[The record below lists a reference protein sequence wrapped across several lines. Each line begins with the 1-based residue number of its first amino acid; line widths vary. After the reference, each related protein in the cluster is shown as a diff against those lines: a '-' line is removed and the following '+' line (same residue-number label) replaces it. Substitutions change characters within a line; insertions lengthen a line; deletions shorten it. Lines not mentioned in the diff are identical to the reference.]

1 MKARL
6 CKFLNKSD
14 YVAGIMI
21 GCGILMDIG
30 VNITKYSLVTVTES
44 YMDYIYSAIITIA
57 ILSFSI
63 IALISGMFGNTYY
76 GYKLGEII
84 QFKESPVNFK
94 KYICWSFL
102 SIAAATVLLFIE
114 FKLCCVNS
122 LTMLL
127 FAVIFLEGKMACNI
141 YKIMVDESVCYQL
154 VSLHYNTFSKRNNN
168 YNLYKKEIERLFIA
182 LKQCINANDSEGKNQ
197 VIDLLTKFDGKMV
210 EVLGASNEI
219 YQCFYSK
226 MAECVYDIAN
236 KFGYNEMIRN
246 VIKIYSSLPQLKYE
260 RIDLYLIP
268 LQNMRFWDDQ
278 ILLKNDYF
286 NQIKEIDFMGEY
298 ENGLIENYE
307 IERIFYCFFENI
319 IGNQVC
325 SKIVKDT
332 IIEKYLCNITQF
344 HWKEQK
350 EQYLPIDCIGV
361 INIWNYFVL
370 RNENVRER
378 NHIFSVLIKEVFYN
392 NHYSKERKFFD
403 VLSLMVQSFYAY
415 VFYEGETLTV
425 EYREELKKTIMQP
438 ITNATLKNFKISFLI
453 RENIEEILVSVGN
466 RISKKSDFERRF
478 EYYPQFMMV
487 KTVVWT
493 QEFNIKFLLM
503 LYIIYHSEVGFY
515 SLYRRFID
523 WDNIDEK
530 FKLEILNHIT
540 HEFDYESRTLK
551 KEFQE
556 ECLQLSAVLEHTY
569 KISDKEQAELFEHL
583 RIEQEKIKLNTIE
596 DTGEIEVDNK
606 EIYQKISDLME
617 KDQVFGWTP
626 EFVSES
632 YIKYTTP
639 VCIGRKEYRTTNT
652 TARTLELATIEAVE
666 KFIQIYTNE
675 LELTFDMEG
684 IGRLLEFVRENSF
697 DARNFSY
704 TDDWALAQY
713 REEKKFKDLVAA
725 QQKMEVIPTPKISQN
740 MFWIKDSFKFNIKIS
755 KIEIANLT
763 SDESAEYIEG
773 SKCYNGFYNIDGV
786 LMPKEKA
793 ISSIKKLFCKER
805 YSFKLMVSFQKDDI
819 THINYKLSR

>member
-6 CKFLNKSD
+6 WNFLNKSD
-14 YVAGIMI
+14 YIAEVII

-30 VNITKYSLVTVTES
+30 VNVTKYSLVTVTES

-57 ILSFSI
+57 VLSFSI

-76 GYKLGEII
+76 GYKLVEII
-84 QFKESPVNFK
+84 QFKESPVNLK
-94 KYICWSFL
+94 KYICWSFA
-102 SIAAATVLLFIE
+102 SIAFATVLLFTE
-114 FKLCCVNS
+114 FELCCVNS

-127 FAVIFLEGKMACNI
+127 FAVIFLEGKIAYNI

-154 VSLHYNTFSKRNNN
+154 ARLHYNNFSENGND

-182 LKQCINANDSEGKNQ
+182 LKQCIKANDSEGKNQ
-197 VIDLLTKFDGKMV
+197 VIELITEFDGKMV
-210 EVLGASNEI
+210 EVFENSNEI

-226 MAECVYDIAN
+226 MAECVYDISN
-236 KFGYNEMIRN
+236 QFGYNEMIRN
-246 VIKIYSSLPQLKYE
+246 VIKIYSNLPQLEYE

-278 ILLKNDYF
+278 MLSKNDYF
-286 NQIKEIDFMGEY
+286 DQIKEIDFMEEY
-298 ENGLIENYE
+298 GGGLIKNHE

-325 SKIVKDT
+325 SKIVKNT

-344 HWKEQK
+344 HWKEQNEK
-350 EQYLPIDCIGV
+350 YLPIDCIGA
-361 INIWNYFVL
+361 INIWNYYVL
-370 RNENVRER
+370 RNENVTER
-378 NHIFSVLIKEVFYN
+378 NYIFGVLIKEFFYN

-438 ITNATLKNFKISFLI
+438 ITNATLKNFKISFLV

-478 EYYPQFMMV
+478 EYYPPFMMV

-503 LYIIYHSEVGFY
+503 LYIIYHSEIGFY
-515 SLYRRFID
+515 YLYKRFID

-530 FKLEILNHIT
+530 FKLEILNHII

-556 ECLQLSAVLEHTY
+556 ECLQLGAVLEHTY
-569 KISDKEQAELFEHL
+569 KISEKKQAKLFEYLRKEQEN
-583 RIEQEKIKLNTIE
+583 IKLNTIE
-596 DTGEIEVDNK
+596 DTGEI
-606 EIYQKISDLME
+606 
-617 KDQVFGWTP
+617 
-626 EFVSES
+626 
-632 YIKYTTP
+632 
-639 VCIGRKEYRTTNT
+639 
-652 TARTLELATIEAVE
+652 
-666 KFIQIYTNE
+666 
-675 LELTFDMEG
+675 
-684 IGRLLEFVRENSF
+684 
-697 DARNFSY
+697 
-704 TDDWALAQY
+704 
-713 REEKKFKDLVAA
+713 
-725 QQKMEVIPTPKISQN
+725 
-740 MFWIKDSFKFNIKIS
+740 
-755 KIEIANLT
+755 
-763 SDESAEYIEG
+763 
-773 SKCYNGFYNIDGV
+773 
-786 LMPKEKA
+786 
-793 ISSIKKLFCKER
+793 
-805 YSFKLMVSFQKDDI
+805 
-819 THINYKLSR
+819 